1 MFFFGVATPVY
12 LPEYGESV
20 RSTMGFPLLCRIF
33 CWATVWPSGYH
44 RLHQRGYRQEE
55 NDGYHHQNG
64 DMDVSENRE
73 YPQICHLL
81 GEMRMRGF
89 RDISG
94 INNFQTQIEQDRLGQ
109 EQCCGGE
116 SPLEEIEGVP

>member
-1 MFFFGVATPVY
+1 
-12 LPEYGESV
+12 
-20 RSTMGFPLLCRIF
+20 MGFFRCLVEFFVGPPCGP
-33 CWATVWPSGYH
+33 AGYH

-81 GEMRMRGF
+81 GEVRMRGF

-116 SPLEEIEGVP
+116 SPTLRRD